1 MKQHRFPDQ
10 HIPSDRQRPLEE
22 GGSWSELGVLDGVPG
37 PPPRR
42 AHHDKEWDPTD
53 DLRVP
58 FWIVLAGVG
67 VGAFWM
73 MMGVLVGAKLMK
85 QTRVRTARGR

>member
-10 HIPSDRQRPLEE
+10 HIPSGRQSRLEE
-22 GGSWSELGVLDGVPG
+22 GGPLGEQGVLDGVPG
-37 PPPRR
+37 PAHERTR
-42 AHHDKEWDPTD
+42 ARMEPNAMD

-73 MMGVLVGAKLMK
+73 MIGVLVGSRL
-85 QTRVRTARGR
+85 ARKH